1 VKYIPTAC
9 SEWIW
14 SISLQPGLFLFVN
27 YLWNRLLHICEF
39 FVYEFHEGKHEYLL
53 LLLQAMLPWVTTAL
67 TEEEQNT
74 MMDTWRQAT
83 RNTMFDKWLSA
94 WWKDTPASTSQS
106 PKSTEESTIPPSGTS
121 ESLQMV
127 ADYLADGASVSSQ
140 TMVREEMRDS
150 EDIHTEDTLGTVEE
164 STGICH

>member
-1 VKYIPTAC
+1 
-9 SEWIW
+9 
-14 SISLQPGLFLFVN
+14 
-27 YLWNRLLHICEF
+27 
-39 FVYEFHEGKHEYLL
+39 
-53 LLLQAMLPWVTTAL
+53 MLPWVTTAL

-121 ESLQMV
+121 ESLQLV

-140 TMVREEMRDS
+140 TMVQEEMNDS
-150 EDIHTEDTLGTVEE
+150 EDIHSEDILGTAGKT
-164 STGICH
+164 TGICH